1 MKKYSVGLVV
11 TAVVLAVIL
20 ILLASAFKPINSLM
34 KPPKVDGENLNIQLA
49 FEESVG
55 DKYLLKQPISG
66 NYRSAYT
73 FIDLDSDNDDEVI
86 VFYSR
91 SDALDIVRMNVLD
104 KDGDKWQSIADFES
118 LHNQIQEIEF
128 SDLNGDKFKEI
139 IVGWTPYSGD
149 YSKLMSVYE
158 FSKNGDGFS
167 ITPLFDNSYSQF
179 MILDIDCNDV
189 SDILCIKHNATLN
202 TAEYNVSFLTY
213 GKNGIEEQGGIVLDR
228 SISSITSIAYDYDD
242 ITHSRR
248 IYVDG
253 YKIDS
258 GMATDCVAWSDN
270 DKAFVRYGDGLVS
283 LSAISS
289 RSSVVSC
296 ADIDSDGII
305 EVPTEEILPAS
316 NVITAER
323 TENIEQS
330 LIRWIKLTNSGKP
343 ETVQHRLINSVAGYS
358 LVFDESWLGKVTVEN
373 DQSSGVVTFCELNNI
388 GGQFV
393 KGAPLF
399 SLKTVSE
406 ETSVTYFS
414 TYYDYLANN
423 KGQYYYCRIFGKGED
438 FGITYKKIK
447 NSMIM
452 G

>member
-1 MKKYSVGLVV
+1 MKKYSVGLVI

-66 NYRSAYT
+66 AYRSAYT

-104 KDGDKWQSIADFES
+104 RNGDKWQSIADFES

-158 FSKNGDGFS
+158 FIKTDDSFS
-167 ITPLFDNSYSQF
+167 ITPIFDNSYSQF
-179 MILDIDCNDV
+179 MIMDIDCDSI
-189 SDILCIKHNATLN
+189 SDILCIKHIPTLN

-213 GKNGIEEQGGIVLDR
+213 GKNDITEQGGIVLDR
-228 SISSITSIAYDYDD
+228 SISSITSITYDYDD

-258 GMATDCVAWSDN
+258 GMATDCVAWSDK

-296 ADIDSDGII
+296 ADIDDDGII

-316 NVITAER
+316 NMITVER
-323 TENIEQS
+323 TENLEQS

-343 ETVQHRLINSVAGYS
+343 ETVQHHLINSAAGYS
-358 LVFDESWLGKVTVEN
+358 LIFDESWLGKVTVEN
-373 DQSSGVVTFCELNNI
+373 DQ
-388 GGQFV
+388 
-393 KGAPLF
+393 
-399 SLKTVSE
+399 
-406 ETSVTYFS
+406 TS
-414 TYYDYLANN
+414 
-423 KGQYYYCRIFGKGED
+423 
-438 FGITYKKIK
+438 
-447 NSMIM
+447 
-452 G
+452 